1 VTFSGRRGLTV
12 TALACA
18 AGAAM
23 VLLAAT
29 RSWQDVLTHQVSPLP
44 ARTEH
49 RSGTEIA
56 PWLPALGVVA
66 LAGAGALF
74 ATKGAT
80 RLVVGALL
88 ALSGAGIAAAA
99 LMTLDDGVKVG
110 WPVLCALGG
119 LVVLVA
125 GVTTIRAGRSWPA
138 MGAKYDRPVAK
149 PAPKRATSQ
158 AELWDAL
165 DRGEDPTTHDR
176 P

>member
-1 VTFSGRRGLTV
+1 VTLSGRRGLTV

-18 AGAAM
+18 AGAAV

-29 RSWQDVLTHQVSPLP
+29 RGWQDVLTHQVSPLP
-44 ARTEH
+44 PRTTH
-49 RSGTEIA
+49 RTGAEIA

-74 ATKGAT
+74 ATKSVA

-88 ALSGAGIAAAA
+88 AVSGAGIAAAA
-99 LMTLDDGVKVG
+99 LMTLDDRVTLW
-110 WPVLCALGG
+110 WPVLCAAGG
-119 LVVLVA
+119 VVVLTA
-125 GVTTIRAGRSWPA
+125 GVATVQAGRSWPGMA
-138 MGAKYDRPVAK
+138 AKYERPEAK
-149 PAPKRATSQ
+149 PTPKRATSQ
-158 AELWDAL
+158 AEFWDAL